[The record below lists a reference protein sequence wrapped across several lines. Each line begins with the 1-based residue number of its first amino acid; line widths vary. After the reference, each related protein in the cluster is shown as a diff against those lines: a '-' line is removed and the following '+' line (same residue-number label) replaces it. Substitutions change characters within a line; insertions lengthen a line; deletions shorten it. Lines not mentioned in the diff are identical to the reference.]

1 MFSEKKNSARNPLR
15 SCCQGRIQEFVQGG
29 GLSPHSH
36 PLNTPLADVVHS
48 DTYFG
53 KIVKIK
59 TNVIESFLFKLLSK
73 EIRIF
78 LHHTL

>member
-1 MFSEKKNSARNPLR
+1 MFSKKNSSRNPLR
-15 SCCQGRIQEFVQGG
+15 SWCQGRIQEFVQG

-36 PLNTPLADVVHS
+36 PLNTPLADVAHS

-53 KIVKIK
+53 KIVKLK
-59 TNVIESFLFKLLSK
+59 TNVIESFLFKFLSK